1 MIRIGS
7 SFSGIGGFELGLE
20 RAIPNSKTVWQVEQN
35 TFCQKILRKH
45 WPDAKIYDDVREVG
59 AHNLEPVDIFCAGF
73 PCQDISVAGKGEGL
87 NGEKSG
93 LWWECF
99 RIISELRPRI
109 IVLENVSAVTFRGG
123 REVVGSL
130 TSIGYDTEW
139 QVISARM
146 FGAPHIR
153 KRWFLVGYASDTN
166 SQSKPQED
174 KTFVSKRKERNTR
187 NSFGGSNRKYDVT
200 HTNSKSKPDSS
211 NYAKTLEGATAHTN
225 SERSKE
231 QSFDSISVEQER
243 QPKRRSGKNN
253 GTQQRNY
260 WRENVPESPICR
272 VDDGI
277 PNRVDRLRAL
287 GNAIVPQCSEY
298 IGRCIVE
305 SGLL

>member
-7 SFSGIGGFELGLE
+7 VFSGIGGFELGLE

-35 TFCQKILRKH
+35 AFCQKILRKH
-45 WPDAKIYDDVREVG
+45 WPDAKIYDDIREVD
-59 AHNLEPVDIFCAGF
+59 ADNLEPVDIFCAGF

-87 NGEKSG
+87 NGTKSG

-109 IVLENVSAVTFRGG
+109 IVLENVSAITFRGG

-153 KRWFLVGYASDTN
+153 KRWFLVGYASHTNHGPEATKVQAGRSEHMVCDTGRR
-166 SQSKPQED
+166 SHASD
-174 KTFVSKRKERNTR
+174 
-187 NSFGGSNRKYDVT
+187 
-200 HTNSKSKPDSS
+200 TNSKSKSDSS
-211 NYAKTLEGATAHTN
+211 HHAQALEGDTTDTN
-225 SERSKE
+225 SQRSKE
-231 QSFDSISVEQER
+231 QSIDTITMGQKR
-243 QPKRRSGKNN
+243 QPECGSSKSNRPYEA
-253 GTQQRNY
+253 NY
-260 WRENVPESPICR
+260 WQRHAPESPVCR

-277 PNRVDRLRAL
+277 PNRMDRLRAL

-298 IGRCIVE
+298 IGKCIVG

>member
-7 SFSGIGGFELGLE
+7 AFSGIGGFELGLE

-87 NGEKSG
+87 NGKKSG

-109 IVLENVSAVTFRGG
+109 IVLENVSAITFRGG

-130 TSIGYDTEW
+130 TSIGYDRCEW

-153 KRWFLVGYASDTN
+153 RRWFLVGYASDTN
-166 SQSKPQED
+166 SQSKP
-174 KTFVSKRKERNTR
+174 
-187 NSFGGSNRKYDVT
+187 
-200 HTNSKSKPDSS
+200 DSS
-211 NYAKTLEGATAHTN
+211 HHAQTLEGDTTHTI
-225 SERSKE
+225 SERTQVQTEGE
-231 QSFDSISVEQER
+231 QSSISL
-243 QPKRRSGKNN
+243 SGSKGTKNSH
-253 GTQQRNY
+253 NY
-260 WRENVPESPICR
+260 WRENVPESPVCR
-272 VDDGI
+272 VDDGV
-277 PNRVDRLRAL
+277 PNRMDRLRAL

>member
-1 MIRIGS
+1 MVKIGS
-7 SFSGIGGFELGLE
+7 AFSGVGGFELGLE
-20 RAIPNSKTVWQVEQN
+20 RAIPNSKTVWQIEQN
-35 TFCQKILRKH
+35 VFCQKILRKH

-87 NGEKSG
+87 DGKKSG

-109 IVLENVSAVTFRGG
+109 IVLENVSAITFRGG

-130 TSIGYDTEW
+130 ASIGYDTEW

-153 KRWFLVGYASDTN
+153 KRWFLVGHASNTNNGPKTTEVQAGRSEHVVCDTGGWDNVAN
-166 SQSKPQED
+166 S
-174 KTFVSKRKERNTR
+174 
-187 NSFGGSNRKYDVT
+187 NS
-200 HTNSKSKPDSS
+200 HSKSNGSRFP
-211 NYAKTLEGATAHTN
+211 KTLEGNTANTI
-225 SERSKE
+225 SKRTQVQIEGE
-231 QSFDSISVEQER
+231 QSSI
-243 QPKRRSGKNN
+243 PLSGSKGTKNSY
-253 GTQQRNY
+253 NY
-260 WRENVPESPICR
+260 WRENAPESPVCR

-298 IGRCIVE
+298 IGKCIVG

>member
-1 MIRIGS
+1 MVKIGS
-7 SFSGIGGFELGLE
+7 AFSGIGGFELGLE
-20 RAIPNSKTVWQVEQN
+20 RAIPNSKTVWQIEQN
-35 TFCQKILRKH
+35 PFCQKILRKH

-59 AHNLEPVDIFCAGF
+59 VHNLEPVDIFCAGF
-73 PCQDISVAGKGEGL
+73 PCQDISIAGKGEGL
-87 NGEKSG
+87 DGKKSG

-109 IVLENVSAVTFRGG
+109 IVLENVSAITFRGG

-130 TSIGYDTEW
+130 TSIGYDRCEW

-153 KRWFLVGYASDTN
+153 KRWFLVGHASNTNNGPKTTEVQAGRSEHVVCDT
-166 SQSKPQED
+166 
-174 KTFVSKRKERNTR
+174 
-187 NSFGGSNRKYDVT
+187 GGWSNVAY
-200 HTNSKSKPDSS
+200 TNSKSKPDCSHH
-211 NYAKTLEGATAHTN
+211 AQTLEGDTAYTISKH
-225 SERSKE
+225 SKE
-231 QSFDSISVEQER
+231 QSIDTIRMEQER
-243 QPKRRSGKNN
+243 QSKYRSSQSNRTYEG
-253 GTQQRNY
+253 NY
-260 WRENVPESPICR
+260 WQRHAPQSPVCR

-298 IGRCIVE
+298 IGKCIVG

>member
-7 SFSGIGGFELGLE
+7 AFSGIGGFELGLE
-20 RAIPNSKTVWQVEQN
+20 RAIPNSKTVWQIEQN
-35 TFCQKILRKH
+35 PFCQKILRKH

-87 NGEKSG
+87 DGKKSG

-130 TSIGYDTEW
+130 ASIGYDTEW

-153 KRWFLVGYASDTN
+153 RRWFLVGHASD
-166 SQSKPQED
+166 
-174 KTFVSKRKERNTR
+174 
-187 NSFGGSNRKYDVT
+187 
-200 HTNSKSKPDSS
+200 
-211 NYAKTLEGATAHTN
+211 TN

-231 QSFDSISVEQER
+231 QSFDTISMEQER
-243 QPKRRSGKNN
+243 QPECGSSQSNRTYKG
-253 GTQQRNY
+253 NY
-260 WRENVPESPICR
+260 WQRHAPESPVCR

-277 PNRVDRLRAL
+277 PNRMDRLRAL

-298 IGRCIVE
+298 IGRCIVQ

>member
-1 MIRIGS
+1 M
-7 SFSGIGGFELGLE
+7 
-20 RAIPNSKTVWQVEQN
+20 
-35 TFCQKILRKH
+35 
-45 WPDAKIYDDVREVG
+45 G

-87 NGEKSG
+87 NGKKSG

-153 KRWFLVGYASDTN
+153 KRWFLVGYASDTYNRSKTTKVQAGRSEHMVCDTGGWSDATDTN
-166 SQSKPQED
+166 SQSKP
-174 KTFVSKRKERNTR
+174 
-187 NSFGGSNRKYDVT
+187 
-200 HTNSKSKPDSS
+200 DSS
-211 NYAKTLEGATAHTN
+211 HHAQTLEGHVVNTN
-225 SERSKE
+225 SGSSKINRTYE
-231 QSFDSISVEQER
+231 
-243 QPKRRSGKNN
+243 
-253 GTQQRNY
+253 RNY
-260 WRENVPESPICR
+260 WQRHAPESPVCR
-272 VDDGI
+272 VDDGV
-277 PNRVDRLRAL
+277 PNRMDRLRAL

-298 IGRCIVE
+298 IGRCIIE

>member
-7 SFSGIGGFELGLE
+7 AFSGIGGFELGLE
-20 RAIPNSKTVWQVEQN
+20 RSISNSKTVWQIEQN
-35 TFCQKILRKH
+35 PFCQKILRKH

-59 AHNLEPVDIFCAGF
+59 VHNLEPVDIFCAGF

-87 NGEKSG
+87 DGKKSG

-109 IVLENVSAVTFRGG
+109 IVLENVSAITFRGG

-130 TSIGYDTEW
+130 TQIGYDTEW

-153 KRWFLVGYASDTN
+153 KRWFLVGYVANTYHRSEATKIQARRSEYMVCDTGGWGNVTDTN
-166 SQSKPQED
+166 SQ
-174 KTFVSKRKERNTR
+174 
-187 NSFGGSNRKYDVT
+187 
-200 HTNSKSKPDSS
+200 
-211 NYAKTLEGATAHTN
+211 
-225 SERSKE
+225 RSKE
-231 QSFDSISVEQER
+231 QSIDTITMGQER
-243 QPKRRSGKNN
+243 QFECRGSKDKWIY
-253 GTQQRNY
+253 QRNY
-260 WRENVPESPICR
+260 WQRHAPESPVCR

-298 IGRCIVE
+298 IGRCIVG
-305 SGLL
+305 SGLLQVG

>member
-7 SFSGIGGFELGLE
+7 AFSGIGGFELGLE
-20 RAIPNSKTVWQVEQN
+20 RAIPNSKTVWQIEQN
-35 TFCQKILRKH
+35 PFCQKILRKH
-45 WPDAKIYDDVREVG
+45 WPDANIYDDVREVG

-87 NGEKSG
+87 DGEKSG

-99 RIISELRPRI
+99 RLISKLRFPI

-153 KRWFLVGYASDTN
+153 KRWFLVGYASDAHKGPKATKVQSGRSEHMVCDTRRWGNASN
-166 SQSKPQED
+166 S
-174 KTFVSKRKERNTR
+174 
-187 NSFGGSNRKYDVT
+187 
-200 HTNSKSKPDSS
+200 NSK
-211 NYAKTLEGATAHTN
+211 
-225 SERSKE
+225 RSKE
-231 QSFDSISVEQER
+231 QSFDSISVEQKQ
-243 QPKRRSGKNN
+243 QPECRSSKSNR
-253 GTQQRNY
+253 TYEENY
-260 WRENVPESPICR
+260 WQRHAPQSPVCR

-277 PNRVDRLRAL
+277 PNRMDRLRAL

-298 IGRCIVE
+298 IGKCIVG
-305 SGLL
+305 SGLLGT

>member
-7 SFSGIGGFELGLE
+7 AFSGIGGFELGLE
-20 RAIPNSKTVWQVEQN
+20 RAIPNSKTVWQIEQN
-35 TFCQKILRKH
+35 LFCQKILQKH

-59 AHNLEPVDIFCAGF
+59 VHNLEPVDIFCAGF

-87 NGEKSG
+87 DGKKSG

-109 IVLENVSAVTFRGG
+109 IVLENVSAITFRGG

-130 TSIGYDTEW
+130 ASIGYDTEW

-146 FGAPHIR
+146 FGAPHR
-153 KRWFLVGYASDTN
+153 RDRWVCVGYVANTYYRSEATKVQAGRSEYMVCDTRERSKVTN
-166 SQSKPQED
+166 TYSQ
-174 KTFVSKRKERNTR
+174 
-187 NSFGGSNRKYDVT
+187 
-200 HTNSKSKPDSS
+200 
-211 NYAKTLEGATAHTN
+211 
-225 SERSKE
+225 RSKE
-231 QSFDSISVEQER
+231 QSIDTITMGQKIKSQCRSSKVEGVYQ
-243 QPKRRSGKNN
+243 G
-253 GTQQRNY
+253 NY
-260 WRENVPESPICR
+260 WQRHVPESPVCR

-298 IGRCIVE
+298 IGRCIVG

>member
-7 SFSGIGGFELGLE
+7 AFSGIGGFELGLE
-20 RAIPNSKTVWQVEQN
+20 RAIPNSKTLWQVEQN

-87 NGEKSG
+87 DGAKSG

-109 IVLENVSAVTFRGG
+109 IVLENVSAITFRGG

-130 TSIGYDTEW
+130 ASIGYDTEW

-153 KRWFLVGYASDTN
+153 KRWFLVGYASHTNNGSEATKIQAGGSQHMVCDTRGWSDVADTN
-166 SQSKPQED
+166 SQSKP
-174 KTFVSKRKERNTR
+174 
-187 NSFGGSNRKYDVT
+187 
-200 HTNSKSKPDSS
+200 DSS
-211 NYAKTLEGATAHTN
+211 HHAQTLEGDVADTN

-231 QSFDSISVEQER
+231 QSFDTISMEQER
-243 QPKRRSGKNN
+243 QPECRSSKSNRTYEG
-253 GTQQRNY
+253 NY
-260 WRENVPESPICR
+260 WQRHAPESPVCR
-272 VDDGI
+272 VDDGV
-277 PNRVDRLRAL
+277 PNRMDRLRAL

>member
-1 MIRIGS
+1 MIKIGS
-7 SFSGIGGFELGLE
+7 AFSGIGGFELGLE
-20 RAIPNSKTVWQVEQN
+20 RAIPNSKTVWQIEQN
-35 TFCQKILRKH
+35 LFCQKILRKH
-45 WPDAKIYDDVREVG
+45 WPDANIYDDVREVG

-87 NGEKSG
+87 DGKKSG

-109 IVLENVSAVTFRGG
+109 IVLENVSAITFRGG

-153 KRWFLVGYASDTN
+153 KRWFLVGYTSNTYNGSKTTKVQAGRSQHVVCNTRGWCDVTNSN
-166 SQSKPQED
+166 SQSK
-174 KTFVSKRKERNTR
+174 S
-187 NSFGGSNRKYDVT
+187 
-200 HTNSKSKPDSS
+200 DSS
-211 NYAKTLEGATAHTN
+211 YDEKTLEGNVAN
-225 SERSKE
+225 SNSTSCKGISKSIRLQKK
-231 QSFDSISVEQER
+231 QSTSTMSFST
-243 QPKRRSGKNN
+243 GNF
-253 GTQQRNY
+253 
-260 WRENVPESPICR
+260 WRENVPESPVCR

-277 PNRVDRLRAL
+277 PNRMDRLRAL

-298 IGRCIVE
+298 IGRCIVG